1 MTTNLERQ
9 LSAFKTAHR
18 RQARKLVLIRLLW
31 LVVVAGLVL
40 LYADLFFQ
48 LGDPT
53 RLSLDVSFAAGLLA
67 VAILTHRWLTRATSE
82 ERRVARLIEEGNP
95 ELHNDLVNAIDFEQ
109 TLSQGL
115 EQPVSAQLMER
126 QIGIAAEKART
137 LKRLDALKP
146 PSLRNEAYLLS
157 GSMVVAFLLLIVFTD
172 HFSAVLPRFVDPFGD
187 HPPYSPTQLKVE
199 PPGATVDYGQN
210 LKVSAAVSGPKPQS
224 ISLVLQD
231 KARRE
236 LAALPMFEGPGGQY
250 FQNVENLRND
260 ALYFIRI
267 PGGRSKRYSLS
278 VIKWPKIQSAT
289 VAYEYPAYTR
299 LAPET
304 RYLNERVVRGYL
316 QTRATITLWSNRP
329 LKGGVLTVC
338 GRDYELVPREANSVA
353 ATFTIATNGTFS
365 ASVTDQDGT
374 VTREKLEGI
383 VEVLPDLK
391 PEIAIVS
398 PGMDSF
404 ATPDAQIPINI
415 EARDDL
421 GVAKVEL
428 LRSHNGS
435 VDERKT
441 VHAGEGSEK
450 LVNVIETLDL
460 AGLGV
465 KPGDTIEYYATGTD
479 TAPGTPHTVAT
490 PAYRLA
496 IISQDQYR
504 ELLQS
509 QMRAEDLTKKYNDL
523 IEQLSQLADKQAALE
538 KQVNGLKNNL
548 EQNGALTSE
557 EQQQLQQARS
567 AQEEVARQ
575 TEQFAKELGE
585 EAKRPPVF
593 DVEKDYKRALEK
605 FAARVQQAGQA
616 MKRSSENLQQA
627 GDKPAGKEGLPDL
640 GSALAE
646 QREAL
651 AQLGQN
657 REDYEKGIQRANRD
671 LEKVSRLLEDVEMFK
686 ALLDRQ
692 KSVERQARS
701 YKDLADP
708 GLDEQ
713 IRLKEFSEEQ
723 DAVEQALAQLKED
736 FQTHAQEVEPDYPKV
751 AQDARKIADEI
762 RKRHIGD
769 LMESAS
775 TRLAWAD
782 ARGGHEKA
790 QEAYEEMQAMVG
802 VCNGTSGDT
811 QAECELRL
819 KMTMNMALGKTLQ
832 QLAKAF
838 NPGSSQGRDGQFGAG
853 LSGRSGSGGGQT
865 QVAVFGPDSPRK
877 NPLSKGGGRS
887 NRKTQSAP
895 EQPEA
900 VAASIEE
907 LTTAK
912 NSDLELPGG
921 GGERI
926 MQEYRKLIEDY
937 FKRVTEER

>member
-1 MTTNLERQ
+1 MTLERQ
-9 LSAFKTAHR
+9 LAALKTVHR
-18 RQARKLVLIRLLW
+18 RQARKLVGVRSLW
-31 LVVVAGLVL
+31 LVVLAGLVL

-48 LGDPT
+48 LGDPA
-53 RLSLDVSFAAGLLA
+53 RLLLDVCFVVALLA

-82 ERRVARLIEEGNP
+82 ERRIARLIEEGNP
-95 ELHNDLVNAIDFEQ
+95 DLHNDLVNAIDFAEI
-109 TLSQGL
+109 LNHGV
-115 EQPVSAQLMER
+115 EQPVSAELMER

-137 LKRLDALKP
+137 VKRLNSLQP
-146 PSLRNEAYLLS
+146 PSFRNEAWLLS
-157 GSMVVAFLLLIVFTD
+157 GLLGMAFLLLTVFTN
-172 HFSAVLPRFVDPFGD
+172 HFSAVVPRYLDPFGD
-187 HPPYSPTQLKVE
+187 HPPYSPTQLSVE
-199 PPGATVDYGQN
+199 PPGATVEYGQS
-210 LKVSAAVSGPKPQS
+210 LKVSVAASGPKPAT
-224 ISLVLQD
+224 ISLVLLD
-231 KARRE
+231 KTRRE
-236 LAALPMFEGPGGQY
+236 LASVPMFEGTEAQY
-250 FQNVENLRND
+250 FQNVENLHDD
-260 ALYFIRI
+260 AVYFIRI

-304 RYLNERVVRGYL
+304 RYLNERVVKGYP
-316 QTRATITLWSNRP
+316 QTRATVTLLSNRP
-329 LKGGVLTVC
+329 LKGGVLNVC
-338 GRDYELVPREANSVA
+338 GRDYDLVPREANSVA

-365 ASVTDQDGT
+365 ASVTDKEGT

-391 PEIAIVS
+391 PEISIVS

-428 LRSHNGS
+428 LRSHDGS

-441 VHAGEGSEK
+441 AYAGEGSEK

-460 AGLGV
+460 AALGL
-465 KPGDTIEYYATGTD
+465 KPGDSIEYYATGTD
-479 TAPGTPHTVAT
+479 TAPGAPHTTAS
-490 PAYRLA
+490 PSYRLA
-496 IISQDQYR
+496 IISHEQYR
-504 ELLQS
+504 ELLQT

-523 IEQLSQLADKQAALE
+523 IDQLSQLADKQTALE
-538 KQVNGLKNNL
+538 KQVNRLKNNL
-548 EQNGALTSE
+548 EQNGALTPE

-567 AQEEVARQ
+567 AQEDVAKQ
-575 TEQFAKELGE
+575 TDQFATELSD

-593 DVEKDYKRALEK
+593 DVEKDYKQALEK
-605 FAARVQQAGQA
+605 FAQRVHQAGQA
-616 MKRSSENLQQA
+616 MTRSSENLKEA
-627 GDKPAGKEGLPDL
+627 GDKLAGKEGLPDL
-640 GSALAE
+640 GSALAN
-646 QREAL
+646 QRAAL

-657 REDYEKGIQRANRD
+657 RDDYEKGVRSANRD

-686 ALLDRQ
+686 ALLERQ
-692 KSVERQARS
+692 KNVERQARS

-723 DAVEQALAQLKED
+723 GQVEGALAQLKED
-736 FQTHAQEVEPDYPKV
+736 FQAHAQEVESDYPKV
-751 AQDARKIADEI
+751 AQDARKIAEEI
-762 RKRHIGD
+762 RKRQIGD

-790 QEAYEEMQAMVG
+790 QEAYQEMQAMVG
-802 VCNGTSGDT
+802 VCNSAGGDA

-819 KMTMNMALGKTLQ
+819 KMTMNMALGNTLQ
-832 QLAKAF
+832 QLAKGF
-838 NPGSSQGRDGQFGAG
+838 NPGSSQGLGNPFGAG
-853 LSGRSGSGGGQT
+853 LSGRSGNSGGQT
-865 QVAVFGPDSPRK
+865 QVAIFGPDSLKK
-877 NPLSKGGGRS
+877 NSLSKGGGRS
-887 NRKTQSAP
+887 NRKTQGAP

-907 LTTAK
+907 ITTAK
-912 NSDLELPGG
+912 NTDLEMPGG

-926 MQEYRKLIEDY
+926 VQEYRMLIEDY
-937 FKRVTEER
+937 FKRVAEEK